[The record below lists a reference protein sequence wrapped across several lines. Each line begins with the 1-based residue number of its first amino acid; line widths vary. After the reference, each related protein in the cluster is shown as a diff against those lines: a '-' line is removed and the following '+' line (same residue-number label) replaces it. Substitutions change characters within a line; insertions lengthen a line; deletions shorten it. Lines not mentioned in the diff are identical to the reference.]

1 MYRRLRSE
9 KKDEW
14 REGKEKERA
23 PLNHY
28 RYVAIQTCHIGV
40 DRGARVPAM
49 ELLFVLFMAAVIVF
63 YPTSVGWADPFLHPS
78 DLCVDSRAV
87 AANESSP

>member
-14 REGKEKERA
+14 REGKENERA

-28 RYVAIQTCHIGV
+28 RYVAIQTSHVGV
-40 DRGARVPAM
+40 DRGGRVPAM
-49 ELLFVLFMAAVIVF
+49 PAIELLFVLFMAAVIVF
-63 YPTSVGWADPFLHPS
+63 TVPP
-78 DLCVDSRAV
+78 
-87 AANESSP
+87 

>member
-14 REGKEKERA
+14 REGKKNGRA

-28 RYVAIQTCHIGV
+28 RYVAIQTYLTGV
-40 DRGARVPAM
+40 DRGGRVPAM

-63 YPTSVGWADPFLHPS
+63 TVPP
-78 DLCVDSRAV
+78 
-87 AANESSP
+87 